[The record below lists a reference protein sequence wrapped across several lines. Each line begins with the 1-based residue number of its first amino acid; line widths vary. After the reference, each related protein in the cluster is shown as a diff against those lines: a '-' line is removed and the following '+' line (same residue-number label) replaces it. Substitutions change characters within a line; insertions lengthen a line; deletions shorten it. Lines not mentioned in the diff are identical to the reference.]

1 MQVTTHHS
9 TLDKTKLSF
18 KEGILT
24 VRFVENALIDVEDI
38 IYIYC
43 YGFERSKGKPYA
55 VLFDSSSIHELTEEA
70 VVYLANNSHIN
81 NIVAIAYISKNKISK
96 IRLSLF
102 MIFERPPIKPE
113 TFSDEIKATEWLKT
127 QLSNFGLKIKFT

>member
-1 MQVTTHHS
+1 MLISTHKS
-9 TLDKTKLSF
+9 TIEKTKLSF

-24 VRFVENALIDVEDI
+24 VRFVEHALIDVEDV

-70 VVYLANNSHIN
+70 VVYLANNNHNN
-81 NIVAIAYISKNKISK
+81 NIIAIAYISKNKISK
-96 IRLSLF
+96 IRLSLL
-102 MIFERPPIKPE
+102 MIFERPPIQPKI
-113 TFSDEIKATEWLKT
+113 FSDEIKATEWLKT
-127 QLSNFGLKIKFT
+127 QLSTFGLKMKFT